1 MIISSINAT
10 FLSNVPYDLQQTGST
25 GILIRFASKE
35 FTENSTLP
43 RFPSNDIPNNI
54 LLYNKEAKLFIP
66 ACELVYVCM
75 YVCTYIYISS

>member
-1 MIISSINAT
+1 MIMSSNNAT
-10 FLSNVPYDLQQTGST
+10 FLSNDSVLYNLQQTGIT

-43 RFPSNDIPNNI
+43 QFSSNDVPNNI

-66 ACELVYVCM
+66 ACELLYLRMCVCM
-75 YVCTYIYISS
+75 YA

>member
-10 FLSNVPYDLQQTGST
+10 FLSNDSVLYDLQQTGST

-43 RFPSNDIPNNI
+43 QFSSNDIPNNI
-54 LLYNKEAKLFIP
+54 LLYNKEAKLYIP
-66 ACELVYVCM
+66 ACELVYLCVYVCM
-75 YVCTYIYISS
+75 HN

>member
-10 FLSNVPYDLQQTGST
+10 FLSNDSVLYDLQQTGIT
-25 GILIRFASKE
+25 GILLKFTSKD

-43 RFPSNDIPNNI
+43 QFSSNGVPNNI

-66 ACELVYVCM
+66 ACELLYLRMCVCM
-75 YVCTYIYISS
+75 HK